1 MCRFKIHKNHPTILC
16 TICKEWIHKRCVT
29 IPWDRAEKNKNV
41 FKCKNC
47 EEKETPDVTEP
58 IETIQV
64 DDVVVDENFAKHPEA
79 NEGKSNEGD
88 CRANK
93 NKDKSSSGSV
103 ANNAPNTGDKNV
115 NAGDTDSGKNGG
127 MPGVPVTQSASQGI
141 DTLRLNLDALK
152 PTSWL
157 QDSHIKIAIEDI
169 EWQYRNQC
177 GSTLYFVP
185 SLSHFIKLASQG
197 DVDAQLKQ
205 SDAISK
211 RHILFIVNDCNG
223 ELGSGEGSHFS
234 LLVYERDGNTWYHV
248 DSGGK
253 ANAPHAKQIMNK
265 VNQYLVN
272 QGSRVNSNTSYVE
285 SRCTQQRNGY
295 DCGPLAILFAKT
307 TTKKIARGES
317 LHTCLVDENE
327 TKNVR
332 RRIHTQLSNKLQY
345 LKKSGVRTN
354 YTMNHSDKDE
364 MVKGKVCWFYKYTE
378 CKSGKNCSYWHPPGV
393 RQKERDRYS
402 DGLFDSRD
410 YGRSVNGRQN
420 SKQIPHDPHNTD
432 KYKYQNMYS
441 YGINRDHANSHQ
453 GSRSQKYP
461 QKSYSNEKQN
471 QSTHFLGY
479 RRNPN
484 YGSTKAELRP
494 TPAELFKILKN
505 YFLQEGPTRR

>member
-1 MCRFKIHKNHPTILC
+1 MKKINLKKMSINSGGKTTGYTRLYKKKNGVNIEKCIFCQEEYLRETLCEDVGREKPNILQVSICRSCHACLKDDVVMKEIREIIKKSSFKLDEANKKVEYFCGMCQQKINMNFPTIVC
-16 TICKEWIHKRCVT
+16 TACNKWIHKRCVT

-47 EEKETPDVTEP
+47 EEKEAPEVTEP
-58 IETIQV
+58 IEPIQV
-64 DDVVVDENFAKHPEA
+64 DDVEVDENFAKHPEA

-103 ANNAPNTGDKNV
+103 ANNAPNTGDKIV

-253 ANAPHAKQIMNK
+253 ANAPHAKQIMNPIPC
-265 VNQYLVN
+265 Q
-272 QGSRVNSNTSYVE
+272 
-285 SRCTQQRNGY
+285 
-295 DCGPLAILFAKT
+295 
-307 TTKKIARGES
+307 
-317 LHTCLVDENE
+317 
-327 TKNVR
+327 
-332 RRIHTQLSNKLQY
+332 
-345 LKKSGVRTN
+345 
-354 YTMNHSDKDE
+354 
-364 MVKGKVCWFYKYTE
+364 
-378 CKSGKNCSYWHPPGV
+378 PG
-393 RQKERDRYS
+393 
-402 DGLFDSRD
+402 
-410 YGRSVNGRQN
+410 
-420 SKQIPHDPHNTD
+420 
-432 KYKYQNMYS
+432 
-441 YGINRDHANSHQ
+441 
-453 GSRSQKYP
+453 
-461 QKSYSNEKQN
+461 
-471 QSTHFLGY
+471 QSC
-479 RRNPN
+479 
-484 YGSTKAELRP
+484 
-494 TPAELFKILKN
+494 
-505 YFLQEGPTRR
+505 